1 MDKKHWKDIKRAEAD
16 TPEGNRIFEE
26 LKQECLE
33 NNMPRVKEIGDDEQP
48 NTADLEYGLE
58 VSGSGDLDDR

>member
-1 MDKKHWKDIKRAEAD
+1 MDKKRWKDIRRAEPD

-26 LKQECLE
+26 LRQECLE
-33 NNMPRVKEIGDDEQP
+33 KNMPPVEAMASVEQS

-58 VSGSGDLDDR
+58 NSGASKIDKC